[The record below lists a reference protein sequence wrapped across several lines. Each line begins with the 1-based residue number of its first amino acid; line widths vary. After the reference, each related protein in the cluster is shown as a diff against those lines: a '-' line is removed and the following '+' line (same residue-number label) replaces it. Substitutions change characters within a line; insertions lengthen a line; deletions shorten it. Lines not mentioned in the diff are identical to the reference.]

1 MVRVLIVDDSAFMR
15 RLLTDLLSSSGQL
28 EVVGTARNGEDAVQ
42 KNQRLRPD
50 VITLDVEMPIMDGL
64 AALDQILST
73 RPVPVVM
80 FSSLTQAGAK
90 TTLEAL
96 SKGAVDFLGKPDSP
110 TQLQDPALR
119 AMVIE
124 KILSASAVDLNKLAP
139 APLVPTTEPR
149 SAPSAAVRPTRAVD
163 GGPMLVGIG
172 TSTGGPRALQ
182 QVIPRLPAD
191 GNAAYLVV
199 QHMPP
204 GFTKSLAERLNSMS
218 ELTVLEAEDGIAVE
232 ANHAYI
238 APGGQHLT
246 VSLSAGRPYVRLQRT
261 AQVNGHRPS
270 VDVLFS
276 SLAELP
282 AHCRA
287 AALLTGMGADG
298 AQGLYQLRQAGVYT
312 IAEDSSTAV
321 IFGMP
326 RAAVALGA
334 AVRVAPLPEVS
345 SAILYGLAVGKER

>member
-15 RLLTDLLSSSGQL
+15 RLLTDLLTGSGQL
-28 EVVGTARNGEDAVQ
+28 KVVGTARNGEDAVQ
-42 KNQRLRPD
+42 KNLRLEPD
-50 VITLDVEMPIMDGL
+50 VITLDVEMPVLDGL
-64 AALDQILST
+64 AALSQILST

-80 FSSLTQAGAK
+80 FSSLTQAGAQ

-96 SKGAVDFLGKPDSP
+96 SRGAVDFLGKPDSP
-110 TQLQDPALR
+110 KQLQDPAIR
-119 AMVIE
+119 EMVIE
-124 KILSASAVDLNKLAP
+124 KILSASAVDLQKLTP
-139 APLVPTTEPR
+139 APVLPVQTLLSVAPLPSPR
-149 SAPSAAVRPTRAVD
+149 LERLA
-163 GGPMLVGIG
+163 LVGIG

-191 GNAAYLVV
+191 GLAAYLVV

-204 GFTKSLAERLNSMS
+204 GFTRSLAERLNSLS
-218 ELTVLEAEDGIAVE
+218 ELTVSEAEDGVLVE

-238 APGGQHLT
+238 APGGQHLSVQPT
-246 VSLSAGRPYVRLQRT
+246 AAGKLQVRLERT
-261 AQVNGHRPS
+261 APVNGHRPS

-282 AHCRA
+282 QYCRS

-298 AQGLYQLRQAGVYT
+298 AAGLYRLRQAGVYT
-312 IAEDSSTAV
+312 IAEDASTAV
-321 IFGMP
+321 IYGMP

-334 AVRVAPLPEVS
+334 ATRVVPLPEIS

>member
-15 RLLTDLLSSSGQL
+15 RLLTDLLAASGQL

-50 VITLDVEMPIMDGL
+50 VITLDVEMPVMDGL

-96 SKGAVDFLGKPDSP
+96 SKGAVDFLGKPESP
-110 TQLQDPALR
+110 KQLHDPLLR
-119 AMVIE
+119 AMVVE
-124 KILSASAVDLNKLAP
+124 KILSASAVDLSKLIPSPAMQLQPQPVPIVSRLRTPQIGAP
-139 APLVPTTEPR
+139 T
-149 SAPSAAVRPTRAVD
+149 
-163 GGPMLVGIG
+163 LVGIG

-182 QVIPRLPAD
+182 QVIPGLPAD
-191 GNAAYLVV
+191 GGTAYLVV

-204 GFTKSLAERLNSMS
+204 GFTRSLAERLNGMS
-218 ELTVLEAEDGIAVE
+218 ELTVLEAEDGALVE

-246 VSLSAGRPYVRLQRT
+246 VAQSGGRLSLQLQRT
-261 AQVNGHRPS
+261 AAVNGHRPS

-282 AHCRA
+282 TYCGA
-287 AALLTGMGADG
+287 AALLTGMGTDG

-321 IFGMP
+321 IYGMP

-334 AVRVAPLPEVS
+334 AIKVAPLPEVS

>member
-15 RLLTDLLSSSGQL
+15 RLLTDLLAASGQL

-50 VITLDVEMPIMDGL
+50 VITLDVEMPVMDGL

-96 SKGAVDFLGKPDSP
+96 SKGAVDFLGKPESP
-110 TQLQDPALR
+110 AQLHDPQLR
-119 AMVIE
+119 TMVVE
-124 KILSASAVDLNKLAP
+124 KILSASAVDLSKLAP
-139 APLVPTTEPR
+139 SPVLRIQHQPAPTVNR
-149 SAPSAAVRPTRAVD
+149 SRAPSSGAPV
-163 GGPMLVGIG
+163 LVGIG

-182 QVIPRLPAD
+182 QVIPGLPAD
-191 GNAAYLVV
+191 GSTAYLVV

-204 GFTKSLAERLNSMS
+204 GFTRSLAERLNGMS
-218 ELTVLEAEDGIAVE
+218 ELTVMEAEDGAPVQ

-246 VSLSAGRPYVRLQRT
+246 VTQSMGRVHLQLQRT
-261 AQVNGHRPS
+261 AAVNGHRPS

-298 AQGLYQLRQAGVYT
+298 AQGLHQLRQAGVYT

-321 IFGMP
+321 IYGMP

-334 AVRVAPLPEVS
+334 AIRVAPLPEVS